1 MTKLLTKK
9 NSMLSLK
16 IIITCIFFIAIFSNT
31 DFDAT
36 ITILIE
42 ADIMFVI
49 LALFVLIAEVF
60 IATTRWLIV
69 LNWLKINI
77 SYSSTLRF
85 LWIGAFFNQAL
96 PSSIGGDALR
106 GYFLCKHKN
115 CSIGAATVGVLLDRV
130 VAMFSLTLLM
140 ASTLPLWF
148 KLVTDPVINGSVII
162 VIIGL
167 FVSIGIGITLD
178 FMPNKWTHWKIVQGV
193 VTLSQNSR
201 KIIFSYYGLV
211 LIALSLSIQLSFVFA
226 VWILAHSMGLD
237 VNFVDVLLII
247 PITNLITVLPISIAG
262 WGVREAVIITGL
274 GFLGVSPE
282 AALALSIF
290 YGLLILVSAI
300 PGAIY
305 WLQSKVRP

>member
-36 ITILIE
+36 ITILTG

-49 LALFVLIAEVF
+49 LALFVLVAEQF

-77 SYSSTLRF
+77 SYSSTLRYI
-85 LWIGAFFNQAL
+85 WIGAFFNQAL
-96 PSSIGGDALR
+96 PSSVGGDALR

-130 VAMFSLTLLM
+130 VAMFSLTLLI

-148 KLVTDPVINGSVII
+148 KLVTDPIINGSVII

-262 WGVREAVIITGL
+262 WGVREVVIITGL

>member
-36 ITILIE
+36 ITILTG

-49 LALFVLIAEVF
+49 LALFVLVAEQF

-77 SYSSTLRF
+77 SYSSTLRYI
-85 LWIGAFFNQAL
+85 WIGAFFNQAL

-130 VAMFSLTLLM
+130 VAMFSLTLLI

-148 KLVTDPVINGSVII
+148 KLVTDPIINGSVII

-262 WGVREAVIITGL
+262 WGVREVVIITGL

>member
-36 ITILIE
+36 ITILTG

-49 LALFVLIAEVF
+49 LALFVLVAEQF

-130 VAMFSLTLLM
+130 VAMFSLTLLI

-148 KLVTDPVINGSVII
+148 KLVTDPIINGSVII

-178 FMPNKWTHWKIVQGV
+178 FMPNKWTHWKIVQGI

-262 WGVREAVIITGL
+262 WGVREVVIITGL